1 MYDTSAV
8 CPSVIAEGYTD
19 DFPKQTNKSHEK
31 RLEWNMLRCSWQAGD
46 RMVVEERIH
55 NTLDSC
61 LTLSKTKFR
70 RGKIIHL
77 KKSFSYTILYC
88 LIFL

>member
-1 MYDTSAV
+1 MHDTSAV
-8 CPSVIAEGYTD
+8 YPPVIAAGYTD

-31 RLEWNMLRCSWQAGD
+31 RFGWNMLRCSRQAGD

-61 LTLSKTKFR
+61 LTLSKNKIQKKENHTSKKKF
-70 RGKIIHL
+70 
-77 KKSFSYTILYC
+77 
-88 LIFL
+88 